1 MLARISDACIMK
13 KKIMDDNLEKI
24 KSVLKSDFESVVY
37 ETKMSEGYQA
47 CKSGAEFWQ
56 NPYSDGDGSRRY
68 FKEWFA
74 GWCRAKKEQANNGEV

>member
-1 MLARISDACIMK
+1 MNNHRENIKQI
-13 KKIMDDNLEKI
+13 IQTTLE
-24 KSVLKSDFESVVY
+24 SAVY